1 MVERFLVNPR
11 GEVDALLFREGPQ
24 VSFPADAADELRRIA
39 VPGRSPIIWGVR
51 ARSAPVI
58 TMLAFAPDADSTL
71 VVLER
76 FYWRR
81 PGPWVTEGT
90 KRILITGVVRS
101 PYYAPQGEVIG
112 VILEDGAVV
121 LLRRDAITAD
131 LARRLFR
138 PGTRLEAEGT
148 GYQGEAGRAVLA
160 DGLGEPGAMQV
171 APGADPAAGTAS
183 QSSQGNR

>member
-11 GEVDALLFREGPQ
+11 GEVDALLFRESPQ
-24 VSFPADAADELRRIA
+24 VSFPPDAADELRRIA
-39 VPGRSPIIWGVR
+39 VPGRSLIIWGVR

-58 TMLAFAPDADSTL
+58 TMLAFAPNADSTP

-76 FYWRR
+76 IYWRR

-171 APGADPAAGTAS
+171 VPGADPAAGTAS